1 MNRTELD
8 VTKPFVLQ
16 EDVVLIPC
24 AELDPKLRSKISF
37 EEGDFTLAHRRRRAR
52 SKVIDGGT
60 AALLA
65 LFREPRTIVSAVIE
79 NSRTL
84 SADPRARLAE
94 LLRPLGSFVE
104 DRVLVQAGSAEQ
116 GSIRPRFDAG
126 ATVAGWEV
134 VRCISFVEDTEIHQ
148 VRRED
153 RVAALKIARVATAAM
168 RSLLKNE
175 SAVLRHLDGSGIAP
189 RLVDAGVHEGR
200 PYLILDWI
208 DGIEAGVAAAQR
220 SNDRASLIG
229 LCASIAEGYAAL
241 HARGVLHGDIHPRNV
256 LAGDGVTLIDFGYSR
271 FMHRRRTVRRAGI
284 QFFYEPEFFA
294 GLRNGTGMPSSAAG
308 EQYGVAALLY
318 FLIAGRHYLE
328 FQYDRD
334 EMERQALKDSPLP
347 FAARGIPPWPEVERV
362 LFRALEK
369 DPARRYGSMAEFAA
383 ALAMVRDA
391 VAHAALT
398 TSVSGEANSLLETTL
413 RSFARGGDVFERGY
427 PPPTASI
434 NDGCAGA
441 AVGLLRIAEARSDPA
456 LLALADVWA
465 SRAAALAD
473 TADAWYAP
481 NGLASNVAPYH
492 NEPGV
497 HAASALIAA
506 ARGDRPAQQRAVAAF
521 VAASGKKA
529 AQLDITLGRSGSLLV
544 AAMILE
550 SGLFRTKALR
560 TFAAKTMNAI
570 WRELDSHPPIDKAP
584 DGTFLGMA
592 HGWGGYI
599 YAALRWCAASGDPL
613 PPRALERLEELA
625 ALEQRKGRG
634 VFWPNRIGECQSGLI
649 AGWCNGSAGLLHLFT
664 LASRMFGAAQWLE
677 LAELC
682 AWNTWDEPR
691 FTPSLCCGTAG
702 RAYALLNL
710 YRHTGAA
717 EWLSRARQLA
727 NHAAGAAS
735 AVQSNSLLKG
745 DLGVAV
751 LVADLASPEN
761 ARMPFFE

>member
-24 AELDPKLRSKISF
+24 AELDPKLRGKISF

-84 SADPRARLAE
+84 SADPRARLEE
-94 LLRPLGSFVE
+94 LLSPLGSFVE
-104 DRVLVQAGSAEQ
+104 DRILVQAGSAEQ

-153 RVAALKIARVATAAM
+153 RVAALKIARVATAEM

-189 RLVDAGVHEGR
+189 RLVDAGVHEAR
-200 PYLILDWI
+200 PYVIVDWI
-208 DGIEAGVAAAQR
+208 DSVDAGVAAAR
-220 SNDRASLIG
+220 CSHDRASLIA
-229 LCASIAEGYAAL
+229 LCAPIAAAYAAL

-256 LAGDGVTLIDFGYSR
+256 LVGDGVTLIDFGYSR
-271 FMHRRRTVRRAGI
+271 FIHHRPTVRRAGI

-347 FAARGIPPWPEVERV
+347 FAARGIPPWPEVERI

-369 DPARRYGSMAEFAA
+369 DPARRYCSMAEFAA
-383 ALAMVRDA
+383 ALATVRDA
-391 VAHAALT
+391 VTRAALT
-398 TSVSGEANSLLETTL
+398 TSVSAEATSLLETTL
-413 RSFARGGDVFERGY
+413 RSFARGGDVFKRGY

-456 LLALADVWA
+456 LLALADIWA
-465 SRAAALAD
+465 SRAAALAG
-473 TADAWYAP
+473 TADAWP
-481 NGLASNVAPYH
+481 PQNGLASDITPYH
-492 NEPGV
+492 HEPGV

-506 ARGDRPAQQRAVAAF
+506 ARGDYPAQQGAVAAF
-521 VAASGKKA
+521 VSASEKKGK
-529 AQLDITLGRSGSLLV
+529 QLDVTLGRSGSLV
-544 AAMILE
+544 AAAMLLE
-550 SGLFRTKALR
+550 SAPGKATALR
-560 TFAAKTMNAI
+560 TFGAKTMSVI
-570 WRELDSHPPIDKAP
+570 WHELDAVPPLAKAP
-584 DGTFLGMA
+584 PGTYLGIA
-592 HGWGGYI
+592 HGWAGYL
-599 YAALRWCAASGDPL
+599 YAALRWCAASGDP
-613 PPRALERLEELA
+613 PPSRALERLEEVE
-625 ALEQRKGRG
+625 ALKQRKGRG
-634 VFWPNRIGECQSGLI
+634 VFWPNRIGHSETSLI
-649 AGWCNGSAGLLHLFT
+649 PGWCNGSAGLLHLFT
-664 LASRMFGAAQWLE
+664 LAYRIFGAAHWLE